1 MIDIVVQEFLDSEKV
16 TATFVVNAKVVNC
29 RPVLT
34 EPAPVVIVS
43 TGSEIMFTYQIVFAK
58 HHYH

>member
-1 MIDIVVQEFLDSEKV
+1 MTSKAEV
-16 TATFVVNAKVVNC
+16 TVTFYENAKVVNP

-34 EPAPVVIVS
+34 EHAPVVIVS

>member
-1 MIDIVVQEFLDSEKV
+1 MTV
-16 TATFVVNAKVVNC
+16 TFFEYAKVANF
-29 RPVLT
+29 PVLT